1 MEAELAGPVE
11 DVVERA
17 GAGCAGGGRISA
29 RNTCSADGRVADS
42 VLCKQREQSQVKAS
56 KGEQRRAKAS
66 KCEQRRAKAS
76 KGEQRQASKVGTL

>member
-56 KGEQRRAKAS
+56 KGEQRRAKAGKQS
-66 KCEQRRAKAS
+66 
-76 KGEQRQASKVGTL
+76 GYLVGVFWTKSTESVHL